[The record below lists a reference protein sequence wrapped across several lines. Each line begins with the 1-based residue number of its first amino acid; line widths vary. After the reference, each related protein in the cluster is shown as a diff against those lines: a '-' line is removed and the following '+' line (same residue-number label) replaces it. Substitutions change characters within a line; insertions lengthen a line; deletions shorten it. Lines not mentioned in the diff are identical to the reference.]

1 MPLPLKDKKAVL
13 RPTKLLLGLA
23 LLLFIPFAVAQNTLG
38 ELLDAGAKKISPEE
52 FRQDVVQ
59 RVLVGANPSGGRME
73 LMYATSGV
81 IQGRIDTPTP
91 FATGVPFYSSI
102 DGVWNIDDSGRTC
115 TSMVF
120 GKTFLPFRCQY
131 WFKYKDDYFIADS
144 DSDRSA
150 KVLRRTVKQ

>member
-1 MPLPLKDKKAVL
+1 MLGLV
-13 RPTKLLLGLA
+13 LLLLT
-23 LLLFIPFAVAQNTLG
+23 PFAVAQNNLG
-38 ELLDAGAKKISPEE
+38 ELLDGGAKKISPDE

-59 RVLVGANPSGGRME
+59 RVLVGAHPLGGRME

-81 IQGRIDTPTP
+81 IQGRIDTPS
-91 FATGVPFYSSI
+91 ATAIGVPFYGSL

-115 TSMVF
+115 TSMVL
-120 GKTFLPFRCQY
+120 GKTLLPFRCQY

-144 DSDRSA
+144 EDRSA